1 MTPACPVAGNKAAWD
16 PGSAQAK
23 VNVGLVPTPTGP
35 VLKFPA
41 IPLIEPTF
49 VPAAPLIATLVKTSP
64 LERFAK
70 AAANSD
76 AVVAV
81 VAVNVSPFFM
91 QILKGIT
98 AKLARQISVRN
109 VQKSN

>member
-23 VNVGLVPTPTGP
+23 VKVGLVPTPTGP

-81 VAVNVSPFFM
+81 VAVNVSP
-91 QILKGIT
+91 LRVT
-98 AKLARQISVRN
+98 V
-109 VQKSN
+109 